1 MAKRRLG
8 PATIEVLQA
17 IAGGHRYG
25 FEIMEATDLAGGTVY
40 PALAALE
47 RDSLV
52 TSSWEDPEVAR
63 AEKRPPRRYYE
74 LAHRGELALRQEIE
88 RLRRLSGIVGDI
100 EPAPAD
106 REPEPGKA

>member
-25 FEIMEATDLAGGTVY
+25 FEIMEATGLAGGTVY

-47 RDSLV
+47 RDGLV
-52 TSSWEDPEVAR
+52 SSSWEDPAVAQ
-63 AEKRPPRRYYE
+63 AEKRPPRRYY
-74 LAHRGELALRQEIE
+74 AVARRGQQALRVELE
-88 RLRRLSGIVGDI
+88 RLRQLSGIVGEAETPD
-100 EPAPAD
+100 AD
-106 REPEPGKA
+106 PHPRKA